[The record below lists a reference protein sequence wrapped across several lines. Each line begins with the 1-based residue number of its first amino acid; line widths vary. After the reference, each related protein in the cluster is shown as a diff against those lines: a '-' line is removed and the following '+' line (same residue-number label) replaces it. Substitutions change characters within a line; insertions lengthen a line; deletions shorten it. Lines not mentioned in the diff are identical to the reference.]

1 MNDAKKIRLLIEAAE
16 DLINSVV
23 HVEWK
28 HGYNDDG
35 TRKMCDEWR
44 ALRLEINAVRGA
56 IARMSGKKKVKDR

>member
-28 HGYNDDG
+28 HGYNDDDG
-35 TRKMCDEWR
+35 TRKTSDEWR
-44 ALRLEINAVRGA
+44 ALRVSIRELRSA
-56 IARMSGKKKVKDR
+56 IARMSGKKKVK

>member
-28 HGYNDDG
+28 HGYADDG
-35 TRKMCDEWR
+35 TRKACDEWR
-44 ALRLEINAVRGA
+44 SVRASIKAVRGA
-56 IARMSGKKKVKDR
+56 IARMSGKKKVK